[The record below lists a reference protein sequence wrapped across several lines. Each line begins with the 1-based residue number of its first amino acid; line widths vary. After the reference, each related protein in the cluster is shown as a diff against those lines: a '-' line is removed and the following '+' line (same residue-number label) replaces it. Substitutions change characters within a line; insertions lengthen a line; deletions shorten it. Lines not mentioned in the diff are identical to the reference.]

1 MVPLTRRTA
10 ALVQRVAGSADA
22 QRLGRR
28 LLEEIPGTTDTGS
41 RGLARDLLERIRIS
55 VLRLLHEGDQREDQ
69 VFDLARVDWRDLLMA
84 AGHGED
90 VAAHEEWAGELLRA

>member
-22 QRLGRR
+22 GRLGRR
-28 LLEEIPGTTDTGS
+28 LLEEVSGTTDTGFG
-41 RGLARDLLERIRIS
+41 GLARDLMERIRIS

>member
-10 ALVQRVAGSADA
+10 ALVQRVAGPADA
-22 QRLGRR
+22 ERLERR
-28 LLEEIPGTTDTGS
+28 LQEEIPGAMDTGS
-41 RGLARDLLERIRIS
+41 HGPARDLLERIRIS

-84 AGHGED
+84 AGHGE
-90 VAAHEEWAGELLRA
+90 VTAHDRWAEEMLRV

>member
-22 QRLGRR
+22 ERLGRR
-28 LLEEIPGTTDTGS
+28 LLEEIPGATDTGFH
-41 RGLARDLLERIRIS
+41 GPARDLLERIRIS
-55 VLRLLHEGDQREDQ
+55 VLRLLHEGDQREDR

-90 VAAHEEWAGELLRA
+90 VAAHEEWAEEMLRA

>member
-22 QRLGRR
+22 ERLGRR
-28 LLEEIPGTTDTGS
+28 LLEEIPGSMDTGS
-41 RGLARDLLERIRIS
+41 SGPARDLLERIRIS
-55 VLRLLHEGDQREDQ
+55 ALRLLHEGDQREDQ
-69 VFDLARVDWRDLLMA
+69 VFDLARADWRDLLMA

-90 VAAHEEWAGELLRA
+90 VTAYEEWADRMLRS